1 MVQSTEPV
9 SSSWDYFQWDQGNAR
24 QKINAIK
31 ATVAAQ
37 RASVI
42 PEMASRLIVQSV
54 WHNASIYSRKESAD
68 WCDSH
73 NFKSDVYRTRDA
85 EGVVTHHIHA
95 QFDTSEAVE
104 GSWRVLSDDFPEG
117 ISVSICERKNMG
129 HNYTKGV
136 QSENDPFEFIMSDE
150 SVDRVGDIIRAGGW
164 DLADFQKNPVALWA
178 HDHGKP
184 IGVWDNVRVTGKKL
198 IGKLKLAKEG
208 TSAEIDTIRS
218 LVEQR
223 IIKAVSVGFQPL
235 EAKPL
240 EKTSGYGYEYTKQRL
255 HECSLVS
262 VPANANALA
271 IAKSF
276 GADPA
281 KVFYGEVRHPKKCAS
296 RVTQEKMA
304 LLEDAINRSNDFLE
318 KRK

>member
-1 MVQSTEPV
+1 
-9 SSSWDYFQWDQGNAR
+9 
-24 QKINAIK
+24 
-31 ATVAAQ
+31 
-37 RASVI
+37 
-42 PEMASRLIVQSV
+42 MASRLIVQSV
-54 WHNASIYSRKESAD
+54 WHKAALFTRKQAAD

-73 NFKSDVYRTRDA
+73 NFKSDVYRTRES
-85 EGVVTHHIHA
+85 EGEVTHHIHA

-104 GSWRVLSDDFPEG
+104 GSWGVLSNDFPDG
-117 ISVSICERKNMG
+117 ITVSICERKKLMDI
-129 HNYTKGV
+129 HHTKGV
-136 QSENDPFEFIMSDE
+136 QSENDPFEFVMSDE
-150 SVDRVGDIIRAGGW
+150 SIDRVGDVIRAGGW
-164 DLADFQKNPVALWA
+164 DLADFQKNPVALWG

-184 IGVWDNVRVTGKKL
+184 IGVWENVRVAGKKL
-198 IGKLKLAKEG
+198 IGKLKLAKQG

-223 IIKAVSVGFQPL
+223 ILKAVSVGFQPI

-240 EKTSGYGYEYTKQRL
+240 EKTSGYEYTKQRL
-255 HECSLVS
+255 HECSLVA

-281 KVFYGEVRHPKKCAS
+281 KVFCGDIRQPTKCAS

-304 LLEDAINRSNDFLE
+304 LLDDAINRSNEFLE

>member
-1 MVQSTEPV
+1 MIQSREPV
-9 SSSWDYFQWDQGNAR
+9 SPQWDFFQWDQGNAR
-24 QKINAIK
+24 QKTNAIK
-31 ATVAAQ
+31 ATVAALV
-37 RASVI
+37 ASVI
-42 PEMASRLIVQSV
+42 PEMVSRLIVQSV
-54 WHNASIYSRKESAD
+54 WHKATIFTRQQAAD

-73 NFKSDVYRTRDA
+73 NFKSDVYRTRDD
-85 EGVVTHHIHA
+85 EGEVTHHIHA

-104 GSWRVLSDDFPEG
+104 GSWGVLSNDFPEG
-117 ISVSICERKNMG
+117 ITVSICERKKLMDI
-129 HNYTKGV
+129 HHTKGV
-136 QSENDPFEFIMSDE
+136 QSESDPFEFVMSDE
-150 SVDRVGDIIRAGGW
+150 SIDRVGDVIRAGGW
-164 DLADFQKNPVALWA
+164 DLADFQKNPVALWG

-184 IGVWDNVRVTGKKL
+184 IGVWENVRVAGKKL

-223 IIKAVSVGFQPL
+223 ILKAVSVGFQPL

-240 EKTSGYGYEYTKQRL
+240 EKSSGYEYTKQRL
-255 HECSLVS
+255 HECSLVA

-281 KVFYGEVRHPKKCAS
+281 KVFYGDIRQPQKCAS

-304 LLEDAINRSNDFLE
+304 LLDDVINRSNEFLE